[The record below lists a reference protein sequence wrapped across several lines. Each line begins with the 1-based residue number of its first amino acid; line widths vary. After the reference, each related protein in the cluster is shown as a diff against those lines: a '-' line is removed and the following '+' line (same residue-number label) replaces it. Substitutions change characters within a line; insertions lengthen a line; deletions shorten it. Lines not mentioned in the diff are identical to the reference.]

1 MEAGGSVSCSQEP
14 ASDPYHEPDKSSP
27 HLTPYFF
34 KIHFNI
40 ILQLNI
46 LLYKYLKRKKS
57 RLGWYEHVMQIYT
70 DRISRT
76 ALNMKIKVK
85 MTFQKTKNVTMTR
98 NNRQTNTWSK
108 TVG

>member
-1 MEAGGSVSCSQEP
+1 
-14 ASDPYHEPDKSSP
+14 
-27 HLTPYFF
+27 
-34 KIHFNI
+34 
-40 ILQLNI
+40 
-46 LLYKYLKRKKS
+46 
-57 RLGWYEHVMQIYT
+57 MQIYT